1 MIVQS
6 CLIIC
11 KGYLFSDNISLSL
24 PKNRNKMKF
33 LETLKKYQQQI
44 LLVLFVLLFLRSCG
58 TGSELTKLRKELEA
72 QRTLLN
78 ELPTRTDVQI
88 EGLKAEKRMI
98 QATDRK
104 LLDVRRQTE
113 IENLINELQNSK

>member
-1 MIVQS
+1 
-6 CLIIC
+6 
-11 KGYLFSDNISLSL
+11 
-24 PKNRNKMKF
+24 MKF

-44 LLVLFVLLFLRSCG
+44 LLVLFVLLFFRSCG

-88 EGLKAEKRMI
+88 EGLKVEKRMI

-113 IENLINELQNSK
+113 IENLINELENSK

>member
-1 MIVQS
+1 
-6 CLIIC
+6 
-11 KGYLFSDNISLSL
+11 
-24 PKNRNKMKF
+24 MKF

-44 LLVLFVLLFLRSCG
+44 LLILFVLLFFRSCG

-78 ELPTRTDVQI
+78 ELPTRTDVQV
-88 EGLKAEKRMI
+88 EGLKVEKRMI

-104 LLDVRRQTE
+104 LIDVRRQTE
-113 IENLINELQNSK
+113 IENLINELENTK

>member
-1 MIVQS
+1 
-6 CLIIC
+6 
-11 KGYLFSDNISLSL
+11 
-24 PKNRNKMKF
+24 MKF

-44 LLVLFVLLFLRSCG
+44 LLILFVLLFFRSCG

-88 EGLKAEKRMI
+88 EGLKVEKRMI

-104 LLDVRRQTE
+104 LIDVRRQTE
-113 IENLINELQNSK
+113 IENLINELENTK